1 MGAIAQH
8 YGLEDAAVL
17 ALGAGVDVLLIAQN
31 SDKVDD
37 RAAERVV
44 AAITRAI
51 AAGTLSESRV
61 REAVARVD
69 TLRAKLK

>member
-1 MGAIAQH
+1 M
-8 YGLEDAAVL
+8 
-17 ALGAGVDVLLIAQN
+17 DVLLIGQN
-31 SDKVDD
+31 TDKQDD

-51 AAGTLSESRV
+51 AAGTLHESRI

-69 TLRAKLK
+69 ALRAKLK

>member
-1 MGAIAQH
+1 
-8 YGLEDAAVL
+8 VL
-17 ALGAGVDVLLIAQN
+17 ALSAGVDVLLIAQN
-31 SDKVDD
+31 SDKQDN
-37 RAAERVV
+37 RAAERVI

-69 TLRAKLK
+69 ALRAKLH